1 MLRLHLILGVC
12 GVDTVEVSPNT
23 ISESLLVFCRLGFII
38 DFLSK
43 PTLTGFM
50 GGAAVL
56 VSLQQLKGLLG
67 IVHFTTKM
75 AIIPVLKS
83 VFDNRKEVTK
93 GFLEDLD
100 DRLLRFCCLINLYFS
115 VRAVVM
121 GSSSYGSLIP
131 GSPTDGKTHSK
142 LSIHPSNR
150 YTSFIKMNS

>member
-1 MLRLHLILGVC
+1 
-12 GVDTVEVSPNT
+12 
-23 ISESLLVFCRLGFII
+23 
-38 DFLSK
+38 
-43 PTLTGFM
+43 M

-83 VFDNRKEVTK
+83 VLDNRKEVTK

-100 DRLLRFCCLINLYFS
+100 DKLLRFCCLINLYFS

-121 GSSSYGSLIP
+121 ASTSYGSLIP
-131 GSPTDGKTHSK
+131 RSPTDGKTHSK
-142 LSIHPSNR
+142 SSIHPSNR